1 MEDAIAEITLAD
13 RLEAHTE
20 QMANTSWGLT
30 MQEWNVISNDIL
42 LAARTL
48 RALDEAQERAEPWTD
63 DDQRGLNAAVADAM
77 WYWDD
82 MPMDP
87 DDAISLTGILK
98 DRLQENGFQIVR
110 APMEKKP

>member
-1 MEDAIAEITLAD
+1 MTDTIEEIRARHEAAEKDGGHEWCGVHGPGAHAD
-13 RLEAHTE
+13 RATL
-20 QMANTSWGLT
+20 
-30 MQEWNVISNDIL
+30 
-42 LAARTL
+42 L

-98 DRLQENGFQIVR
+98 DCLQENGFQIVR
-110 APMEKKP
+110 KDEPK

>member
-48 RALDEAQERAEPWTD
+48 RALDEAQARVKRLEEALKFYADPNRWPNMPNPKNPHYDLEMDAGSRARFALHARAALNQEPG
-63 DDQRGLNAAVADAM
+63 Q
-77 WYWDD
+77 
-82 MPMDP
+82 
-87 DDAISLTGILK
+87 
-98 DRLQENGFQIVR
+98 
-110 APMEKKP
+110 

>member
-1 MEDAIAEITLAD
+1 MTDTIEEIRARHWELEQLGYLAHDDWASEAHAD
-13 RLEAHTE
+13 RA
-20 QMANTSWGLT
+20 
-30 MQEWNVISNDIL
+30 VL
-42 LAARTL
+42 LARV
-48 RALDEAQERAEPWTD
+48 AELEGAWTD

-110 APMEKKP
+110 AAQALKETP

>member
-1 MEDAIAEITLAD
+1 VSSK
-13 RLEAHTE
+13 E
-20 QMANTSWGLT
+20 Q
-30 MQEWNVISNDIL
+30 DK
-42 LAARTL
+42 
-48 RALDEAQERAEPWTD
+48 WTD

-110 APMEKKP
+110 APLEKKP

>member
-1 MEDAIAEITLAD
+1 MTDTIEEIRARHEDTSGGWMHGYFDIQDGEQAHAD
-13 RLEAHTE
+13 RATL
-20 QMANTSWGLT
+20 
-30 MQEWNVISNDIL
+30 
-42 LAARTL
+42 L

-110 APMEKKP
+110 APLETKP